1 MLLEDG
7 SIESNEEVSARVF
20 GEVVVCG
27 VDAAVD
33 VALWDFEFVVEL
45 VVEDRLGEGS
55 FGEVWVV
62 FYFEVFGKEDIF
74 RGESKLLLTYLI
86 HWFWVLHKLQHFL
99 REWFKL
105 ILYLVYWLKLRAF
118 LLYIFTAKNKPHVLR
133 NHKIECRRNQ
143 LRTEFLHFIIM
154 VQNIFWRI

>member
-55 FGEVWVV
+55 FGEVGVV
-62 FYFEVFGKEDIF
+62 FYFEVFGKEDVF

-99 REWFKL
+99 REWFLGVTNFVIFFNL
-105 ILYLVYWLKLRAF
+105 IAV
-118 LLYIFTAKNKPHVLR
+118 I
-133 NHKIECRRNQ
+133 
-143 LRTEFLHFIIM
+143 LHLTTK
-154 VQNIFWRI
+154 Q